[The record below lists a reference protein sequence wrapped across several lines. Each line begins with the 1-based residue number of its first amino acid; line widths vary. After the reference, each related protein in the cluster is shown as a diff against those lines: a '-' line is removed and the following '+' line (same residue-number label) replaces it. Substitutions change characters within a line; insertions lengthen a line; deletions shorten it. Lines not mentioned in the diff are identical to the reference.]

1 MKNRIFQ
8 YILILV
14 FGIFSGNLVQAQDYQ
29 SEAIYLKLVKE
40 YQLNDDGSFDFN
52 YSKQLKL
59 NSYFAI
65 NRIYGETFI
74 VYNPQYQELKINEA
88 YTIMAD
94 GKKVITPDNA
104 FNEVLPRYAANAP
117 AFNNL
122 REMVVTHTGLE
133 RNAIINLD
141 YTIHS
146 SKDFL
151 PDFFG
156 KEMFNQSSPVKEMIF
171 RIKVPANK
179 TLQFKTLNIRTAPE
193 ITNENGQKVYTW
205 IFKNLQARS
214 HDRLR
219 PADDIFLPGIIF
231 STAKDLHHVYDKFID
246 SKSFYYISNNAMTA
260 IVDDMLAKEKDQM
273 EIILDLQKL
282 VVNDINY
289 WNVPLEI
296 TAYKCR
302 KAVETWNTNGGT
314 ALEKTILLTTMLI
327 KAGINAIPVAVI
339 PDKFY
344 DPSIGCLKTFNN
356 FLVRVNPQKHEQLYI
371 SAIHLNNQNLKYNL
385 AGNTLSHFNPGLFHN
400 PFVQSVGH
408 LNEQFRPALIEQHER
423 NGFCRQDLGNHSHD
437 QIQHLVQFF
446 LGFDDF
452 RNEAQQ
458 IVVAVLFR
466 NRNDECTPYIFC
478 ARHAD
483 GAAVLFDDVF
493 DDRQPQPDSF
503 VLGRVFGL
511 DPEILFEYLVDL
523 MIGYANAFIPNGNAY
538 IHRPFGGLNDYCFTL
553 FGIFSSVTYQVDK
566 HFLHQIFVGVDP
578 GQVHGDVRFDL
589 QFLLVQARF
598 HAANHFLD
606 QLVQIQAHTL

>member
-29 SEAIYLKLVKE
+29 SEATYLKLVKE
-40 YQLNDDGSFDFN
+40 YQLNEDGSFDFN

-74 VYNPQYQELKINEA
+74 VYNPKYQELKINEA

-156 KEMFNQSSPVKEMIF
+156 KEMFNQSSPVNEMIF
-171 RIKVPANK
+171 KIKVPANK

-205 IFKNLQARS
+205 IFKNLQACS

-231 STAKDLHHVYDKFID
+231 STAKDLHRVYDKFID
-246 SKSFYYISNNAMTA
+246 SKSFYYISNNAITA
-260 IVDDMLAKEKDQM
+260 IVDNMLAKEKDQM

-314 ALEKTILLTTMLI
+314 ALEKTILLTTTLI

-356 FLVRVNPQKHEQLYI
+356 FLIQVNPKKHEQLYI
-371 SAIHLNNQNLKYNL
+371 SAIHLNNQNLKYDLSGNTLLILDPAIESLKTYTCKQSENKIEFECELNIDSTNKITGEAKIEL
-385 AGNTLSHFNPGLFHN
+385 AGNSNPYINLLKNDKSAEKFISSVKVIDFDIKKLKQDYSKIDYTIEINDPFEKHDNYYFMNIPQIKEGSGIWRLPLFTEN
-400 PFVQSVGH
+400 RSAKIEIPFTINESYEYSFVIPEGFSVV
-408 LNEQFRPALIEQHER
+408 NSVNKIEIT
-423 NGFCRQDLGNHSHD
+423 NDLGSVYLEIKKNKDKLKIIRKISLNKKIID
-437 QIQHLVQFF
+437 LNKY
-446 LGFDDF
+446 DDF
-452 RNEAQQ
+452 KELIKAWKNKKYRQL
-458 IVVAVLFR
+458 IVKEL
-466 NRNDECTPYIFC
+466 
-478 ARHAD
+478 
-483 GAAVLFDDVF
+483 
-493 DDRQPQPDSF
+493 
-503 VLGRVFGL
+503 
-511 DPEILFEYLVDL
+511 
-523 MIGYANAFIPNGNAY
+523 
-538 IHRPFGGLNDYCFTL
+538 
-553 FGIFSSVTYQVDK
+553 K
-566 HFLHQIFVGVDP
+566 K
-578 GQVHGDVRFDL
+578 
-589 QFLLVQARF
+589 
-598 HAANHFLD
+598 
-606 QLVQIQAHTL
+606 